1 MYLVKYIVDWTRVA
15 PSTHV
20 SFHQTIGI
28 SKNKK
33 TCLIWI
39 FVLLKKQGVSS
50 GDGCLRPT
58 FLGYNAMAFASLASM
73 SCLEVL
79 LRHCM
84 AWVAQKYSS
93 TSQDPHLL
101 MRLCP
106 FEAEKVRVQTQLM
119 PPTPKKKANV
129 RVFWGN
135 QIGWVK
141 KSIWDW
147 FLTILKAQC
156 LVLLIDITCELIFT
170 LSVVNEIYSSS
181 HPKVGQCWL
190 LWKGW

>member
-1 MYLVKYIVDWTRVA
+1 MCKKSRGNVNVQKKKGLSQILTVTRAIAFLIVFVLCGFIILLFELLMYLVKYIVDWTRVA

-93 TSQDPHLL
+93 TSQDLHLL
-101 MRLCP
+101 MCLCP
-106 FEAEKVRVQTQLM
+106 FEA
-119 PPTPKKKANV
+119 
-129 RVFWGN
+129 
-135 QIGWVK
+135 
-141 KSIWDW
+141 
-147 FLTILKAQC
+147 
-156 LVLLIDITCELIFT
+156 
-170 LSVVNEIYSSS
+170 
-181 HPKVGQCWL
+181 
-190 LWKGW
+190 